1 MEIKTITFTE
11 HLSSLHSLPLE
22 YIRRNMIE
30 EGVENVKQ
38 GGIILGKSQIV
49 DGQNARESSDLI
61 CTVWCEH
68 FESRID
74 WKVGGTIYFCVT
86 GWNHISTTEARAES
100 KNAFKFSVLQQRFCL
115 ISFDSFSLSL
125 SFGTFFVWYLLCRI
139 R

>member
-22 YIRRNMIE
+22 YIRWNIIE

-38 GGIILGKSQIV
+38 GGIILGKSQIL

-61 CTVWCEH
+61 SAVWCEH

-74 WKVGGTIYFCVT
+74 WKVSGTTYFCVT